1 MDRRSFLKLG
11 TTLGLGMPFMSSI
24 LTSCNEDVEFFR
36 KFEVNFSGNVL
47 IIGAGAAGLMAGHL
61 LKQNNINFQIL
72 EASDTYGGRV
82 KESSNFADFPIDL
95 GAEWIHT
102 NPSVLARMLNDPNVQ
117 ANIDIINYN
126 PESIYLWDG
135 SNLKKRNFF
144 NNFYGEYKFKNSSWF
159 SFFDDYIVP
168 GIVNNITLNSPVT
181 NIDYTGSRI
190 TVTNTAGN
198 TFEADRVIV
207 TVPLAVLKQGNI
219 TFTPAL
225 PQAKT
230 NAIQQ
235 VDMPDGIKVFMEF
248 SEKFYPDLL
257 GFGNLGDLI
266 DDSSGEKLYYNA
278 AFRKNSGSNVLS
290 LFTVGEEASFY
301 TNQPSD
307 SKTIEAVINELDQ
320 IFDGKASRFYKKH
333 VIQNWSKSPYVL
345 GSYSFGSDEA
355 TRIALVEPIN
365 NKIYFAGE
373 VYATPDS
380 STVHGAGESAFVA
393 VERLLKG

>member
-1 MDRRSFLKLG
+1 MDRRSFVKLG

-36 KFEVNFSGNVL
+36 QFEVNFSGNVL

-95 GAEWIHT
+95 GAEWLHT
-102 NPSVLARMLNDPNVQ
+102 NPSVLARMLNDPSVQ

-190 TVTNTAGN
+190 TVTNAAGN
-198 TFEADRVIV
+198 TFDADRVIV
-207 TVPLAVLKQGNI
+207 TVPLTILQQGSI

-230 NAIQQ
+230 DALQQ
-235 VDMPDGIKVFMEF
+235 IEMPDGIKVFMEF
-248 SEKFYPDLL
+248 SERFYPDLL
-257 GFGNLGDLI
+257 GFGGVADLLA
-266 DDSSGEKLYYNA
+266 DSSDEKLYYNA
-278 AFRKNSGSNVLS
+278 AFRKDSNRNILS
-290 LFTVGEEASFY
+290 LFTVGKEASFY

-307 SKTIEAVINELDQ
+307 SKTIEVIINELDQ

-345 GSYSFGSDEA
+345 GSYSFGSEDA
-355 TRIALVEPIN
+355 TKAVLTEPID

-373 VYATPDS
+373 AYATPDS

-393 VERLLKG
+393 IERLLKG

>member
-1 MDRRSFLKLG
+1 
-11 TTLGLGMPFMSSI
+11 MPFLSST
-24 LTSCNEDVEFFR
+24 LTSCNQDVEFFR
-36 KFEVNFSGNVL
+36 QFEVNFSGNVL

-61 LKQNNINFQIL
+61 LRQNNISFQIL

-82 KESSNFADFPIDL
+82 KEASNFADFPIDL

-126 PESIYLWDG
+126 PESIALWDG

-144 NNFYGEYKFKNSSWF
+144 NNFYGEYKFKNTTWF

-168 GIVNNITLNSPVT
+168 GIANNITLNSPVT

-190 TVTNTAGN
+190 TVTNAAGN
-198 TFEADRVIV
+198 QFEADRVIV
-207 TVPLAVLKQGNI
+207 TVPLTVLQRGSI

-225 PQAKT
+225 PQTKT
-230 NAIQQ
+230 DALQQ
-235 VDMPDGIKVFMEF
+235 IDMPDGIKVFMEF
-248 SEKFYPDLL
+248 SERFYPDLL
-257 GFGNLGDLI
+257 GFGSLTNLI

-278 AFRKNSGSNVLS
+278 AFRKNAASHVLG
-290 LFTVGEEASFY
+290 LFTVGEDASFY
-301 TNQPSD
+301 TNQPD
-307 SKTIEAVINELDQ
+307 DNKTIEVVINELDQ
-320 IFDGKASRFYKKH
+320 VFEGKASRFYKKH

-345 GSYSFGSDEA
+345 GSYSFGSDEGTQA
-355 TRIALVEPIN
+355 VLKETIN

-373 VYATPDS
+373 AYATPDS

-393 VERLLKG
+393 VEALLKG